1 MTNSQQLLDAATW
14 ADMDKLN
21 AIFADLRQNDPVHY
35 QEPGIYPGLWHI
47 TKNADIMEV
56 EKEQDAFLHAPR
68 MRIMTLEEEQH
79 MAQLASASV
88 EFSSVVTMDQPDHL
102 PMRRLTQAWF
112 QPKNIARVAPTIAES
127 ATIALDQLTANATCE
142 FAEDVAIE
150 YPLRV
155 IMSILGM
162 PAEDFPKILRLT
174 QETFGANDPDFQRHQ
189 KDGPQRILDTLN
201 EFMDYFNALAASRQ
215 ANPTD
220 DLASLIANG
229 EVGEEPIDIKDIRG
243 YYYAISTA
251 GHDTTSYSLIEAVY
265 RLAKD
270 PTLYERLKQ
279 DPENLAPK
287 ITEEAIRIASPV
299 RHFIRTA
306 ARDYELRGKTIKAGD
321 AVVTWYVSGSRDE
334 ELFDNPHS
342 FDPDRKGTARHSGFG
357 FAAHMCLGMHLARR
371 EITTFL
377 QMMVEQVDSLEL
389 LEEPSYMLSNWVSG
403 IKKLP
408 IKVHLKQE
416 QPATEPA

>member
-1 MTNSQQLLDAATW
+1 MTDSKQLLDAATW
-14 ADMDKLN
+14 ADMEKLH
-21 AIFADLRQNDPVHY
+21 AIFAELRQNDPVCY

-68 MRIMTLEEEQH
+68 MRIMTLQEEEQF
-79 MAQLASASV
+79 AQLASASV

-112 QPKNIARVAPTIAES
+112 QPKNIARVTPTIKES
-127 ATIALDQLTANATCE
+127 ATIALDQLTANATCD

-162 PAEDFPKILRLT
+162 PPEDFSKILRLT
-174 QETFGANDPDFQRHQ
+174 QETFGAHDPDFQRHNQ
-189 KDGPQRILDTLN
+189 GGAQRILDTLN

-229 EVGEEPIDIKDIRG
+229 EVGDEPIDIKDIRG

-265 RLAKD
+265 RLASD
-270 PTLYERLKQ
+270 PALYERLKQ
-279 DPENLAPK
+279 DPEKMAPK
-287 ITEEAIRIASPV
+287 ITEEAIRTASPV

-306 ARDYELRGKTIKAGD
+306 ARDYKMRGKTIKAGD
-321 AVVTWYVSGSRDE
+321 AVVAWFVSGSRDA
-334 ELFDNPHS
+334 ELFDNPNV

-357 FAAHMCLGMHLARR
+357 FAAHMCLGMHLARQ
-371 EITTFL
+371 EISTFL
-377 QMMVEQVDSLEL
+377 QMMVGRVERLEL
-389 LEEPSYMLSNWVSG
+389 LEEPSYVHSNWVSG

-408 IKVHLKQE
+408 IAVHLK
-416 QPATEPA
+416 